1 MPGTQV
7 APRWHKVFQE
17 ESLLPFDLYP
27 IPHPSSPAGDQLKS
41 LHVSLH
47 WYPGRPQKGPPIV
60 DSKQQECGLSLLQR
74 PEKLARN
81 GKGKAP
87 MGVPSR
93 SLPPLPTSRGHGS
106 WLVALYL
113 HHPMPSPVTGIAA
126 PGILLQFELH
136 PYCIC
141 KDPVPKGGP
150 VPRG

>member
-1 MPGTQV
+1 MWPFPV
-7 APRWHKVFQE
+7 AE
-17 ESLLPFDLYP
+17 
-27 IPHPSSPAGDQLKS
+27 AGEASKERERKS
-41 LHVSLH
+41 TN
-47 WYPGRPQKGPPIV
+47 GGA
-60 DSKQQECGLSLLQR
+60 QQE
-74 PEKLARN
+74 P
-81 GKGKAP
+81 
-87 MGVPSR
+87 
-93 SLPPLPTSRGHGS
+93 PTSPYFQSHGS